1 LSKENLPGPVI
12 VRKINNSKYKSDF
25 SFFENGSPSCL
36 KTKATN
42 IVITGKMQKNLVFHP
57 IIIKIGTIN
66 SAKVVNNKE
75 VRGPIPIGS
84 LNVKSP

>member
-1 LSKENLPGPVI
+1 MPGPVI
-12 VRKINNSKYKSDF
+12 SKKINNIKYKSDF

-42 IVITGKMQKNLVFHP
+42 IVMIGKIQKNLVFHP
-57 IIIKIGTIN
+57 IIIKTGTIN
-66 SAKVVNNKE
+66 SAKVVSNKE
-75 VRGPIPIGS
+75 VREPMPIGS